1 MLAMFLVVLGMIL
14 WWYIS
19 VKYDVLNTVLGV
31 LYKIIDRFK

>member
-1 MLAMFLVVLGMIL
+1 MLAMFLVVLVMIL

-19 VKYDVLNTVLGV
+19 VKYDVLNRVLGV